1 MSLESIFVSIGWSL
15 LVVFMVVFIIK
26 VVYNTIKAERKRKL
40 FIPGMK
46 SGDKVYFSVA
56 SGNVNGEVLEVNG
69 DDVKVVITLNKSRLY
84 PND

>member
-1 MSLESIFVSIGWSL
+1 MSLETINTIGWL
-15 LVVFMVVFIIK
+15 LLLTFMSFFVIK
-26 VVYNTIKAERKRKL
+26 VIYNTIKAERKRKL

>member
-1 MSLESIFVSIGWSL
+1 
-15 LVVFMVVFIIK
+15 
-26 VVYNTIKAERKRKL
+26 
-40 FIPGMK
+40 MK